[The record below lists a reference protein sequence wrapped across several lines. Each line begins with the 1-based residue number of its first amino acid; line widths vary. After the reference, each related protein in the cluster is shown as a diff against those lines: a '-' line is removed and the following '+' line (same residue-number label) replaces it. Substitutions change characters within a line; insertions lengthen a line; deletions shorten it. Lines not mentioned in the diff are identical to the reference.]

1 VTGLRSS
8 FVRYFACDLY
18 VHCCAELVLE
28 SRTIRYDRP
37 GLGTSIDKDWRED
50 LLDDLGDPRRQS
62 PKLNHGARRKGRPDR
77 SGKISL
83 LPCMLTDRACVR
95 TGTVMTDD
103 TTGVGV
109 SESDEG

>member
-1 VTGLRSS
+1 MCIVVLSLFSNLEPYDTTDLDLEPRSTKTGEKI
-8 FVRYFACDLY
+8 CW
-18 VHCCAELVLE
+18 
-28 SRTIRYDRP
+28 TISATRAGNHP
-37 GLGTSIDKDWRED
+37 NSIMD
-50 LLDDLGDPRRQS
+50 
-62 PKLNHGARRKGRPDR
+62 PDR